1 MLKTHS
7 DVSHTTNRP
16 SVKTQEYCNRSYQDK
31 TRQRRHRVQDKAS
44 MPLKRTYLKVL
55 QKNNLKNFNYSLR
68 SGGVSLPVIFELKVI
83 PVFINP
89 IFETINY

>member
-1 MLKTHS
+1 
-7 DVSHTTNRP
+7 
-16 SVKTQEYCNRSYQDK
+16 
-31 TRQRRHRVQDKAS
+31 

-55 QKNNLKNFNYSLR
+55 QKINLKNFNYSLR

-89 IFETINY
+89 IFETNY